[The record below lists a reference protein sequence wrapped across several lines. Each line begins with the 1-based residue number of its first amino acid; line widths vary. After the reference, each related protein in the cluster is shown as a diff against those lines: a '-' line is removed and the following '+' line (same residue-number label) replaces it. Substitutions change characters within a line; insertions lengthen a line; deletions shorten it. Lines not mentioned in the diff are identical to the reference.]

1 MGADH
6 ARSVTARRPKWRA
19 YLLLSRISNL
29 PTVWSNV
36 LAGTVAA
43 HGAFMWSRVAVLA
56 AAVSVLYTAGM
67 FLNDGFDHAFDTA
80 RRPDRPLPAGDV
92 SRAEVFGIGFVLIAL
107 GDLWVVLAESAA
119 AGFWA
124 LALTAA
130 ILYYNWRHKRDP
142 FGPLVMGACRGLVYF
157 VAGAAATVS
166 LPWSLAA
173 AALLVTVYVGG
184 LTLVAKMAGPSAAW
198 LIPLLIAGIS
208 LLDAGVMLANGG
220 GAMSL
225 VAAAGFVLTLLFQRV
240 VPGT

>member
-1 MGADH
+1 
-6 ARSVTARRPKWRA
+6 VT
-19 YLLLSRISNL
+19 
-29 PTVWSNV
+29 
-36 LAGTVAA
+36 
-43 HGAFMWSRVAVLA
+43 
-56 AAVSVLYTAGM
+56 
-67 FLNDGFDHAFDTA
+67 
-80 RRPDRPLPAGDV
+80 
-92 SRAEVFGIGFVLIAL
+92 
-107 GDLWVVLAESAA
+107 
-119 AGFWA
+119 
-124 LALTAA
+124 
-130 ILYYNWRHKRDP
+130 
-142 FGPLVMGACRGLVYF
+142 
-157 VAGAAATVS
+157 